1 MRNIGPLLITSIRNN
16 FRSKGAVFVW
26 ITLSLMLSIILATA
40 GCLFLL
46 APAVEAKV
54 PDRGAV
60 GRYLSLIVYFA
71 CLMGV
76 GLALNVFTAQPL
88 VKEKA
93 QRTIESLLATPLKVK
108 DIWLAKSLAVF
119 LPGLLV
125 GEVLAL
131 IALIAVNYI
140 YIVPKMGFLI
150 TPWMAISSF
159 VAVPAMYFSLGLLV
173 YLVGL
178 AGDAIAG
185 NVIAQVFL
193 SGIAA
198 LMINLGARNV
208 LDPTLSL
215 FTWVNLLI
223 AAVLGIVVLALHPL
237 LTKERIVLSCRK

>member
-1 MRNIGPLLITSIRNN
+1 MRSIGPLLIANIRNN

-26 ITLSLMLSIILATA
+26 ITLALMLFAMATA
-40 GCLFLL
+40 AACLFLL
-46 APAVEAKV
+46 APAVEAQV
-54 PDRGAV
+54 PDPGAV
-60 GRYLSLIVYFA
+60 GRYLCLIMYFA
-71 CLMGV
+71 CFLGV
-76 GLALNVFTAQPL
+76 GLALNVFTAQL
-88 VKEKA
+88 MVKEKA
-93 QRTIESLLATPLKVK
+93 QRIIESLLATPLKVK
-108 DIWLAKSLAVF
+108 DVWLAKSLAVF
-119 LPGLLV
+119 LPGVLV

-131 IALIAVNYI
+131 IALIAVNCI

-173 YLVGL
+173 HLVGL

-193 SGIAA
+193 SGITA
-198 LMINLGARNV
+198 LMINLGINNV
-208 LDPTLSL
+208 LDPTLSP

-223 AAVLGIVVLALHPL
+223 AAVLGIVVLALQPL